1 MPSQPKPA
9 VYIWLIFAL
18 SEKHNMKIACIYTIT
33 ICRLLN
39 HRIPKLN
46 LPPEWLRSFYVQ
58 LRIRTARVAG
68 VSMYQEPACT
78 QTLVYFSF
86 GSFRKH
92 RWARER
98 VRSIYFFSSPHPT
111 TLRWRSINPPWF
123 SFFITRAR
131 QTLKRKERVCEQARQ
146 VLRGTT
152 RKTIRYGVNT
162 YPIWL
167 TLHFRYRRVAA

>member
-1 MPSQPKPA
+1 
-9 VYIWLIFAL
+9 
-18 SEKHNMKIACIYTIT
+18 MKIECIYTIT

-39 HRIPKLN
+39 HKIPKLN

-78 QTLVYFSF
+78 QTLFCFSF

-98 VRSIYFFSSPHPT
+98 VRSIYFFFFPPPYHPALAVNKSLGVFIFYHARSTDFEEKVEGLWTGQAGVKRDDTKNYSLWCEHLSNMTDSP
-111 TLRWRSINPPWF
+111 L
-123 SFFITRAR
+123 
-131 QTLKRKERVCEQARQ
+131 
-146 VLRGTT
+146 
-152 RKTIRYGVNT
+152 
-162 YPIWL
+162 
-167 TLHFRYRRVAA
+167 